1 MSLTLFDFILLG
13 IMAIS
18 GLLALMRGFTREM
31 LSLVAWALA
40 AVAAYFAL
48 KQEKLVAWAMQNVPV
63 WKRRSW
69 PRSRLRRRLSCW
81 C

>member
-40 AVAAYFAL
+40 AVAA
-48 KQEKLVAWAMQNVPV
+48 
-63 WKRRSW
+63 
-69 PRSRLRRRLSCW
+69 
-81 C
+81 